1 LINFRGDDSPIHRY
15 AKSIQ
20 GEVHRMADLTR
31 KLLEIEDRYA
41 TKPYL
46 DGRIIDIDKASKEE

>member
-1 LINFRGDDSPIHRY
+1 
-15 AKSIQ
+15 
-20 GEVHRMADLTR
+20 MADLTR